1 MPVEVGIY
9 RVKAEASI
17 AAKRNLQILK
27 IRLLYDGGPDI
38 VHIFCIW
45 CVFGI
50 CHLVPSLPFSYSI
63 PQKIRI
69 VNKMQKKFMKKVCA
83 KANRIL

>member
-27 IRLLYDGGPDI
+27 IRLLYDGGSDI
-38 VHIFCIW
+38 VRVFHVC

-50 CHLVPSLPFSYSI
+50 FHLVPSLP
-63 PQKIRI
+63 
-69 VNKMQKKFMKKVCA
+69 VV
-83 KANRIL
+83 